1 MGRGS
6 GGEVMQAKNV
16 IFFNRNMIKSYER
29 TWGRWAMADGRGHR
43 TPLAL
48 SSTPPA
54 AAAGEALTR
63 KGAYVQ
69 RCVCVWMNNESLRDW
84 LADWLTDKMNALR
97 LFDDS
102 ISWIMTATNSA
113 NCKCSIQFDYD
124 GKGGKERERER
135 WGQEQKQDEC
145 VRVHCA
151 LDWVPCPGI
160 WVAFECQAS
169 VNEQLWMRMRM

>member
-1 MGRGS
+1 MRQVGD
-6 GGEVMQAKNV
+6 
-16 IFFNRNMIKSYER
+16 
-29 TWGRWAMADGRGHR
+29 GRWAGPQDTFGFELDTA
-43 TPLAL
+43 
-48 SSTPPA
+48 SS
-54 AAAGEALTR
+54 R
-63 KGAYVQ
+63 SRRSSDSQ
-69 RCVCVWMNNESLRDW
+69 RRLCATVCVRVCVWMNNESLRDW
-84 LADWLTDKMNALR
+84 LADWLTDKMNALG

-124 GKGGKERERER
+124 GKGGKEREREK

-169 VNEQLWMRMRM
+169 VNEQLWMRMWM